1 MEETRITFEEGTRRI
16 VLPQAVK
23 QIMGWDKKNPV
34 EIWLNAAD
42 DAVILKRHIVTCSL
56 CGSTEDLH
64 PGSGPASMSR
74 LPGRS
79 PLGK

>member
-23 QIMGWDKKNPV
+23 QIMGWDEKTPV

-64 PGSGPASMSR
+64 PVRYRHLCPGCLAALRSG
-74 LPGRS
+74 
-79 PLGK
+79 K

>member
-64 PGSGPASMSR
+64 PVRDRHLCPGCLAAPRSG
-74 LPGRS
+74 
-79 PLGK
+79 K

>member
-34 EIWLNAAD
+34 EIWL
-42 DAVILKRHIVTCSL
+42 TQ
-56 CGSTEDLH
+56 
-64 PGSGPASMSR
+64 
-74 LPGRS
+74 
-79 PLGK
+79 

>member
-16 VLPQAVK
+16 VLPQAAK
-23 QIMGWDKKNPV
+23 QIMGWDEKNPV

-64 PGSGPASMSR
+64 PVR
-74 LPGRS
+74 DRHLCPGCLAALR
-79 PLGK
+79 LGK

>member
-42 DAVILKRHIVTCSL
+42 DAVILKRLSKQGAPPPMPMH
-56 CGSTEDLH
+56 G
-64 PGSGPASMSR
+64 
-74 LPGRS
+74 
-79 PLGK
+79 

>member
-1 MEETRITFEEGTRRI
+1 MEETRITFEEGTRRT

-23 QIMGWDKKNPV
+23 QIMGWDEKTPV

-42 DAVILKRHIVTCSL
+42 DAVILTFSL

-64 PGSGPASMSR
+64 PVRDRHLCPGCLAALRSG
-74 LPGRS
+74 
-79 PLGK
+79 K